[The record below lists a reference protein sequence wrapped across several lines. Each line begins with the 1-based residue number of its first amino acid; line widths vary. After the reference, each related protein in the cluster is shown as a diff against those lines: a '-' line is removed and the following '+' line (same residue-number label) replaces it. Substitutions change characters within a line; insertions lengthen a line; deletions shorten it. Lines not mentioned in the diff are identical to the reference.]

1 MIIGLIPARYQSSRL
16 PGKPLLKFGHETMIQ
31 KVYKQTCLASK
42 IDKVYVLTDDDRV
55 AESVRVIGGNT
66 LMITEKC
73 LNGTERICHALKKY
87 PDIFKDARYIVNVQG
102 DEPFINPDHID
113 LAIAKMIECNVKCN
127 DDRVKCT
134 TLHYRIDKIEDLANR
149 SIGKL
154 ILNTKDCIMY
164 CSRNCIP
171 ANKTGIPDTTRVN
184 YYGHIGL
191 FVFDLDY
198 LKNHYLGQDYPLQ
211 VEEDIEW
218 LKLLE
223 QGYDIVSVKV
233 DNYEIGVNLPEDY
246 NYLVK
251 KYYSQE

>member
-16 PGKPLLKFGHETMIQ
+16 PGKPLLKFGSETMIQ
-31 KVYKQTCLASK
+31 KVYKQTCLARH

-55 AESVRVIGGNT
+55 ADSIRAIGGNVLIVT
-66 LMITEKC
+66 QPCI
-73 LNGTERICHALKKY
+73 NGTERICHALK
-87 PDIFKDARYIVNVQG
+87 DNGDLFKDATYIVNVQG
-102 DEPFINPDHID
+102 DEPFINPEHID
-113 LAIAKMIECNVKCN
+113 LAIAKMKQQANE
-127 DDRVKCT
+127 RVKCA
-134 TLHYRIDKIEDLANR
+134 TLHYRIDKLEDLTNT

-154 ILNTKDCIMY
+154 VLDKNDHIRY

-171 ANKTGIPDTTRVN
+171 YNKMGKPDITKEVN

-191 FVFDLDY
+191 FVFDLNY
-198 LKNHYLGQDYPLQ
+198 LKQHYLGQNYPLQ
-211 VEEDIEW
+211 LEEDIEW

-246 NYLVK
+246 DYLTK
-251 KYYSQE
+251 KYALSN